1 MISPDCETQSALA
14 DELARAEARRL
25 MKARID
31 LLPEVYRTV
40 FMLRPIEE
48 MSVEDA
54 APALEIPEATVRSR
68 FFRARS
74 LLRESLAPVMDD
86 ALADAFTFD
95 GARCDRIVAGVMA
108 RARAEELQRE
118 E

>member
-1 MISPDCETQSALA
+1 MLVPTGPTAPQVRTKLLSPAPLQNVIPV
-14 DELARAEARRL
+14 RATPR
-25 MKARID
+25 
-31 LLPEVYRTV
+31 
-40 FMLRPIEE
+40 FQHPIEE

-54 APALEIPEATVRSR
+54 ALALEIPEATVRSR